1 MTINRPRGT
10 NDFLPQETSKWQ
22 KVENILRRLCR
33 LYGFEEIR
41 TPIFEET
48 ELFARGVGNTSD
60 IVQKEMYVFQDMGG
74 RSLALRPEG
83 TASVARAIL
92 ENKMQALTPP
102 LKLYY
107 LGPMF
112 RSERPQ
118 AGRYHQFH
126 QFGLEIFGSN
136 SYLADAEV
144 ISFAWDFYTSLGLND
159 LDLRLNSVGCP
170 KCRPLHRSALQ
181 EFLAPKKEQLC
192 TTCRERFERN
202 PLRILDCKSPDCQK
216 LSEGAPVMLN
226 QICPECQEHFHKV
239 RQSLDKA
246 GIPYILDDRLVRG
259 LDYYTKTAFEIQIPA
274 IGAQSAVCGGGRYD
288 GLIEE
293 FGGPTIPGVGF
304 ALGMERIFLA
314 MKAQGLSYEEKPA
327 LDIFIATMGE
337 EACDKAFTLAQELR
351 QKGQSVQ
358 QDLLNRS
365 LKSQLKTADKLGAK
379 YVILIGEEELQSGS
393 YQVRDMAESRQELVA
408 AEDIPSF
415 FCGKLDKK

>member
-1 MTINRPRGT
+1 MTIKRPRGT
-10 NDFLPQETSKWQ
+10 NDFLPGETRKWQ
-22 KVENILRRLCR
+22 NLENSLHCLCR
-33 LYGFEEIR
+33 QYGFEEIR

-83 TASVARAIL
+83 TASVARAYL
-92 ENKMQALTPP
+92 ENKLQTLNQPV
-102 LKLYY
+102 KLYY

-144 ISFAWDFYTSLGLND
+144 ISFAWEFYTSLGLHE

-170 KCRPLHRSALQ
+170 KCRPLYRQVLQ
-181 EFLAPKKEQLC
+181 EFLAPQKEQLC
-192 TTCRERFERN
+192 STCRERFERN
-202 PLRILDCKSPDCQK
+202 PLRILDCKSPVCQE
-216 LSEGAPVMLN
+216 LSADAPVMPDHF
-226 QICPECQEHFHKV
+226 CPECDTHFRKV
-239 RQSLDKA
+239 RQALDEA
-246 GIPYILDDRLVRG
+246 GIPYTLDDRLVRG
-259 LDYYTKTAFEIQIPA
+259 LDYYTKTAFEIQIKG

-293 FGGPTIPGVGF
+293 FGGPAIPGVGF
-304 ALGMERIFLA
+304 ALGLERIFLA
-314 MKAQGLSYEEKPA
+314 LDAQGLGFEETPQ

-337 EACDKAFTLAQELR
+337 TAANKAFTLAKELR
-351 QKGQSVQ
+351 QKNLSVQ
-358 QDLLNRS
+358 QDLLGKS
-365 LKSQLKTADKLGAK
+365 LKSQLRSADKQGAK
-379 YVILIGEEELQSGS
+379 YVLIIGEEELQSGL
-393 YQVRDMAESRQELVA
+393 YQVRDMAESKQELVS
-408 AEDIPSF
+408 AEKLPSF
-415 FCGKLDKK
+415 FCERLGK

>member
-1 MTINRPRGT
+1 MTIKRPRGT
-10 NDFLPQETSKWQ
+10 NDFLPGETVRWQ
-22 KVENILRRLCR
+22 DLENKLHRLCR
-33 LYGFEEIR
+33 QYGFEEIR

-83 TASVARAIL
+83 TASVARAYL
-92 ENKMQALTPP
+92 ENKMQALNQPV
-102 LKLYY
+102 KLYY

-144 ISFAWDFYTSLGLND
+144 ICFAWDFYTSLGLSE
-159 LDLRLNSVGCP
+159 LDLHLNSVGCP
-170 KCRPLHRSALQ
+170 KCRPLYRQSLQ
-181 EFLAPKKEQLC
+181 EFLAPQKEQLC

-202 PLRILDCKSPDCQK
+202 PLRILDCKSPICRE
-216 LSEGAPVMLN
+216 LSVGAPVMLD
-226 QICPECQEHFHKV
+226 QVCPECEEHFRKV
-239 RQSLDKA
+239 RKTIDEA

-259 LDYYTKTAFEIQIPA
+259 LDYYTKTAFEIQIKG

-293 FGGPTIPGVGF
+293 FGGPAIPGVGF
-304 ALGMERIFLA
+304 ALGLERIFLA
-314 MKAQGLSYEEKPA
+314 LESQGIGFEKEPQ

-337 EACDKAFTLAQELR
+337 AACGKAFTLAQELR
-351 QKGQSVQ
+351 QKNLSVQ
-358 QDLLNRS
+358 QDLLGKS
-365 LKSQLKTADKLGAK
+365 LKSQLKSADKQGARF
-379 YVILIGEEELQSGS
+379 VIIIGEDELQSGL
-393 YQVRDMAESRQELVA
+393 YQVRDMAESFQELVPD
-408 AEDIPSF
+408 EDLLSF
-415 FCGKLDKK
+415 FCDKLGK